1 VRTRMLSSIL
11 AVVCL
16 ASVAGADQVERTK
29 RGDNE
34 ARAILERSAEFISAA
49 ERFEVEAEV
58 SYDVNRAMGS
68 LIESGSTRRITVVRP
83 DRVRVEVARRD
94 GSHLQLV
101 FDGKEMTVH
110 RSRDDVYA
118 KQAIKG
124 GLDSVVDTIIAQIG
138 VRPPLMDLLYSNL
151 WAVLRPRIVAGESH
165 GKAIIGGVECT
176 HLSFQDFDLDWEI
189 WIENGE
195 RPLPRRIRFIEARPH
210 QRGQRVMGQAAGRFS
225 VRSVLVRLDQ
235 QVEIAAGGQQ
245 AIQCHSLMGVRLAQ
259 LGQRALLSRA

>member
-1 VRTRMLSSIL
+1 MRIPNVRTWMLSSIL

-16 ASVAGADQVERTK
+16 ASVAGADQVERAK

-101 FDGKEMTVH
+101 SDGKEMTVH

-165 GKAIIGGVECT
+165 GKSIIGGVECT

-195 RPLPRRIRFIEARPH
+195 RPLPRRIVVRYDNRPGDPTVRISLGSWNLSPKTPDSLFALKVPKTARK
-210 QRGQRVMGQAAGRFS
+210 VKLSDFS
-225 VRSVLVRLDQ
+225 PEEMRRD
-235 QVEIAAGGQQ
+235 
-245 AIQCHSLMGVRLAQ
+245 R
-259 LGQRALLSRA
+259 